1 MPFTKDLTC
10 LLRESLNTIWP
21 EPPSNPLI
29 CVEIGSFEGRG
40 SIVIS
45 QKLCS
50 IPGSKLYCIDPFDD
64 EYVKGNNK
72 LAFWN
77 YACKG
82 QKEKFYHNTKNMAN
96 IIPLEGTSDTMIP
109 SLLNNNVDFV
119 YIDGDHS
126 PEQVYLDAV
135 NMIPKM
141 KSGGIILFDDYG
153 WIRNGIKTADGI
165 DRFLKE
171 YEGKYEILFKK
182 YQLAIRWQDTSS

>member
-1 MPFTKDLTC
+1 MSFTKDLTR
-10 LLRESLNTIWP
+10 LLRQSLDIIWP
-21 EPPSNPLI
+21 DSPSNPLI

-50 IPGSKLYCIDPFDD
+50 IPGSIVYCIDPFDD
-64 EYVKGNNK
+64 EHVKGNNK

-109 SLLNNNVDFV
+109 TLLNNSVDFV

-135 NMIPKM
+135 NMVPKM

-165 DRFLKE
+165 DQFLKE